1 MLHELCVYLKA
12 LSLSTSKPSWVL
24 TLRAPRL
31 SRVNTA
37 WVTWSAISTSSSWSM
52 SAAETANFL
61 KSHTKS
67 TRKSSSESADLVVK
81 LQRWT
86 PFTRP
91 ESNSTKT
98 SLPTTRRTQNSVQQ
112 EDQARV
118 PLRKTCKMPLIK
130 PLERAREKESEGISE
145 SRRRLLHN
153 KLKLWK
159 KRKRE
164 LNVLLTLMS
173 KSLLSMPSVC
183 RSLIPISVSYRSCFF
198 FILLMIHYFLS
209 LPLTLWDET

>member
-1 MLHELCVYLKA
+1 MLHELCVYLKV
-12 LSLSTSKPSWVL
+12 LSSNTSKPSWVL

-37 WVTWSAISTSSSWSM
+37 WVTWSAIWTSSSWSM

-61 KSHTKS
+61 KLHTKS

-86 PFTRP
+86 LFTRP

-98 SLPTTRRTQNSVQQ
+98 YLPTTRRTQNSVQQ

-118 PLRKTCKMPLIK
+118 PLRKTCKMLLIK
-130 PLERAREKESEGISE
+130 PLERAKEKERKGISE
-145 SRRRLLHN
+145 SRRRLLRN

-173 KSLLSMPSVC
+173 KSLLSMPSAC
-183 RSLIPISVSYRSCFF
+183 RSLIPISVSYRSCLF